1 MKFKVMTTVFALVLV
16 AGFAALTL
24 SLTKGAVS
32 VAAQSGRNGQ
42 LHVTKLCNATT
53 GTYPGS
59 YCTIESS
66 NLAEIKVD
74 STVYY
79 DQVGNVPTG
88 MLDSNVVLSVG
99 TGDWAVGRCTLD
111 LTTNLGLCTFS
122 DGTGPLTGFSARVDV
137 SLDPTNPALYHWDG
151 TYSFSPEPGR

>member
-1 MKFKVMTTVFALVLV
+1 MT
-16 AGFAALTL
+16 
-24 SLTKGAVS
+24 KS
-32 VAAQSGRNGQ
+32 VQWR
-42 LHVTKLCNATT
+42 HT
-53 GTYPGS
+53 GTYPGF

-66 NLAEIKVD
+66 DLEEIKAG

-137 SLDPTNPALYHWDG
+137 SFDKSTGLYHWDG
-151 TYSFSPEPGR
+151 TYRFSPEPQF